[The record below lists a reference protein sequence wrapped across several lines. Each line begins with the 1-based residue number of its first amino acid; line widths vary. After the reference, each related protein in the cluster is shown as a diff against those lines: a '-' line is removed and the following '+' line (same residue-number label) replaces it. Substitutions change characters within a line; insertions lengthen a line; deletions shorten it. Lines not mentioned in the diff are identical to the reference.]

1 MICLKFRTLFMAA
14 IVGTSVVTGANAASL
29 SEARLGTDIHGTFEG
44 QLYGEDLTIKV
55 MPSGKLVGRYGDD
68 KDTGVWKI
76 FDNGMLCLKWN
87 NWLNSARRC
96 GVVKAEDGK
105 YRIMG
110 ISLTRNN

>member
-1 MICLKFRTLFMAA
+1 MVCLKFRTLFMAA
-14 IVGTSVVTGANAASL
+14 IVGAGIATGANAASL
-29 SEARLGTDIHGTFEG
+29 SEARIHGTFEG
-44 QLYGEDLTIKV
+44 QLYGEDLMIKV
-55 MPSGKLVGRYGDD
+55 MPSGRLVGQYGDE

-76 FDNGMLCLKWN
+76 FDNGMMCLKWN